1 MLDSWIFFPI
11 NAIMFLMFA
20 GLAIASTLFWLWT
33 LIDCAMNEPSQGNDK
48 LIWVIIIVFTQ
59 LLGALIYFFF
69 RRPKRIAQEI
79 SMSSKN

>member
-20 GLAIASTLFWLWT
+20 GLAVASTLFWLWM
-33 LIDCAMNEPSQGNDK
+33 LIDCVMNEPSQGNDK

-69 RRPKRIAQEI
+69 RRPKRIAPEI
-79 SMSSKN
+79 SMSSEN